1 MKYLLITWLVI
12 LSKEKQ
18 DNVYSYET
26 KTDLGAKGCLYTPI
40 EYKVGDTIR
49 LK

>member
-1 MKYLLITWLVI
+1 MKTLLVVWLVI

-18 DNVYSYET
+18 DNTFSYET
-26 KTDLGAKGCLYTPI
+26 KTNSGQTGCLYTPI
-40 EYKVGDTIR
+40 EYKVGDTIK